1 MKKMR
6 RVVSALAVLAL
17 LFTTFSCSSPETP
30 ENPKSEKEKDDAG
43 KTDEPGSS
51 DKPAQGSIV
60 IDEGTS
66 DASEEV
72 GIKLTITV
80 PANSSSL
87 AIFRWDI
94 TDNPNEFVGREI
106 YETKNESNTAKTIT
120 FYDKYGIKK
129 DHSYKYATATNYGE
143 RTEWGEAVK
152 AKADGWEPPVLDKAP
167 EASFENASFTYTQ
180 VPHVSFKNS
189 ENYGYAFSPAYLFK
203 TPWWMVEG
211 AKESDGDFVDW
222 DYGLWFGYNTEHP
235 NDKSF
240 GIGEDHRGLLLTLN
254 DYNLTVFVDK
264 GKNLNYVAYYEAD
277 AFDFPQTIYAE
288 NKVVEEGN
296 DLVFTIPVPAGT
308 HNVSL
313 MKYDEKLK
321 DYFEIASKPYP
332 GDEPNPGKT
341 EIKLKDLYEHE
352 KGKEGKYFV
361 TYDGKRY
368 DGYDYDKKQGGGIS
382 YTPKEMS
389 RKQPVISDIK
399 VVFDGSN
406 IQLTKAPKIEN
417 VTINKETNYW
427 FILDYLDA
435 ENPNNEDGRV
445 SVWFHRGACE
455 DSEKKTVEHDVTD
468 MQKNLTNGQ
477 KLALRTLRFNY
488 AIEEDGLMWDVHYN
502 VPFAELDV
510 PANLTINKE
519 INTSDIKAEN
529 QISMSISFPE
539 RLAAIN
545 ILRREVDNAG
555 KPVTDY
561 EQIGWQGPK
570 ANDKEHFEI
579 AQTKNFTDRYTVQK
593 DHYYEYKA
601 EFIDEDWNYKG
612 QQNLG
617 IHLAGKDGYPKPVFS
632 ESNYPEII
640 VEYTDKGPLFK
651 ITNED
656 ALNSMNYSSA
666 EATPFW
672 ISFNLWYSNGVT
684 DFYPWLGSYGTANRT
699 FQISNAEFWAAGTG
713 VYSLQSFCIN
723 DQFQGDYFDR
733 QFWYDVKDLDTEK
746 ILPAINNWPNE
757 MKNGGFEL
765 DIKLPFY
772 YYNQEKEIQDI
783 YVQCR
788 EKPAT
793 DPYKWEPVVA
803 EPAVRKGCLSKEIFK
818 GRVKDGIVHFK
829 DYYGFEKGKTYQY
842 RALVRVDE
850 NWDVIDLPLCE
861 VTPTKDSF
869 AIPAFKDGVKPEFNW
884 DAETQ
889 TLTATNKP
897 ALDVSAALLAEWGC
911 GDKYEWAVS
920 SGYLGE
926 TDGGFWPWFLL
937 KSGDTWNE
945 LYTTFS
951 VDDWNNLGNEYSMTA
966 NEYYLEIYIPG
977 EGIGQC
983 IPLSTDDLGTAKTLT
998 RP

>member
-6 RVVSALAVLAL
+6 RVVSALAVLAM

-94 TDNPNEFVGREI
+94 TENPNGFVGREI

-120 FYDKYGIKK
+120 FYDKYGITK
-129 DHSYKYATATNYGE
+129 DHSYKYATANNWGS

-152 AKADGWEPPVLDKAP
+152 AKADGWELPELKTAP
-167 EASFENASFTYTQ
+167 KASFENISLTYTQ
-180 VPHVSFKNS
+180 VPLVQFKNS
-189 ENYGYAFSPAYLFK
+189 ENYDYAFSPAYLFK

-264 GKNLNYVAYYEAD
+264 EKNLNYVAYYEAD
-277 AFDFPQTIYAE
+277 AFDFPQKIYAE

-313 MKYDEKLK
+313 MKYDEKLG

-332 GDEPNPGKT
+332 DEAPNERRT

-352 KGKEGKYFV
+352 KGKEGKYFIA
-361 TYDGKRY
+361 YDGWKRY
-368 DGYDYDKKQGGGIS
+368 DGYDYDKNQGGGIS
-382 YTPKEMS
+382 YTPKEMR

-406 IQLTKAPKIEN
+406 IRLTKAPKIEN
-417 VTINKETNYW
+417 VTINEETNYW

-445 SVWFHRGACE
+445 SVWFDRGACE

-477 KLALRTLRFNY
+477 KLALRTLRLNY
-488 AIEEDGLMWDVHYN
+488 TIEENGLMWDVHYN

-529 QISMSISFPE
+529 EISMSISFPE
-539 RLAAIN
+539 RLAEIN
-545 ILRREVDNAG
+545 ILRREVDNDG

-570 ANDKEHFEI
+570 VNDKEHFEI
-579 AQTKNFTDRYTVQK
+579 AQTKTFVDRYTVQEG
-593 DHYYEYKA
+593 HYYEYKA

-640 VEYTDKGPLFK
+640 VEYTDEGPLFK

-656 ALNSMNYSSA
+656 ALNSMNYSTG
-666 EATPFW
+666 ATPYW
-672 ISFNLWYSNGVT
+672 ISLNLWYTNGIS
-684 DFYPWLGSYGTANRT
+684 DFYPWLGSYGTEFRT
-699 FQISNAEFWAAGTG
+699 YQISKDEWLAAGTG

-733 QFWYDVKDLDTEK
+733 QFWYDIEELDADK
-746 ILPAINNWPNE
+746 IVDALYQSPVE
-757 MKNGGFEL
+757 MENGGFEME
-765 DIKLPFY
+765 IELP
-772 YYNQEKEIQDI
+772 YNHHWKQVEKIRNVTI
-783 YVQCR
+783 QCR

-793 DPYKWEPVVA
+793 DSYNWPVDD
-803 EPAVRKGCLSKEIFK
+803 PDTSIIKGDLGDWSEKLK
-818 GRVKDGIVHFK
+818 SSGKLNFK
-829 DYYGFEKGKTYQY
+829 DYFGFEKGKTYQY
-842 RALVRVDE
+842 RAIIKVNDWEALE
-850 NWDVIDLPLCE
+850 FSLCE
-861 VTPTKDSF
+861 VTPTKDSY
-869 AIPAFKDGVKPEFNW
+869 AYPTFKNDV
-884 DAETQ
+884 
-889 TLTATNKP
+889 KP
-897 ALDVSAALLAEWGC
+897 ALSWDSETETLSVTNNPELILPSGLPDIEWWQI
-911 GDKYEWAVS
+911 EL
-920 SGYLGE
+920 GYSNVKN
-926 TDGGFWPWFLL
+926 DGSGFWPFFNRYPESD
-937 KSGDTWNE
+937 KD
-945 LYTTFS
+945 FKA
-951 VDDWNNLGNEYSMTA
+951 DNLGSSYTLNA
-966 NEYYLEIYIPG
+966 DYYRITLCLKGEDIIPN
-977 EGIGQC
+977 IFL
-983 IPLSTDDLGTAKTLT
+983 PLDDLGTAKTLT
-998 RP
+998 RQ